1 MLAKL
6 ATNWHVYKKL
16 EFRGGSLLLKIPE
29 TSSVYMFFSVIV
41 VVFANLKTYVKQF
54 VLSRSCHSA
63 NSTEACK
70 AWMKERRENMAI

>member
-16 EFRGGSLLLKIPE
+16 EFRGGTLLLKIPE
-29 TSSVYMFFSVIV
+29 TSSVYMFFSVVIL
-41 VVFANLKTYVKQF
+41 VFANLKTYVKQF